1 MCVAHRFSSG
11 LVRKNNHA
19 RFPYIIEHPCLP
31 CAGILRGREGYARM
45 VRRAE
50 KGGLRR
56 RIHSRETE
64 HVLGQKESS
73 GDRKVFS
80 EMETEMRELRVV
92 FGY

>member
-19 RFPYIIEHPCLP
+19 RFPYIIEHPYLP

-50 KGGLRR
+50 KGGLRKANSLKGNR
-56 RIHSRETE
+56 ARSWARG
-64 HVLGQKESS
+64 VK
-73 GDRKVFS
+73 R
-80 EMETEMRELRVV
+80 
-92 FGY
+92 